1 MSSAEQHEQFMAQ
14 AIEIARRTALEERSG
29 EPFGAVIVRDGA
41 LIAAEGN
48 SVNGDSDP
56 TAHAEINAIRAAGR
70 ALGTWDL
77 SGCVLYASSRCC
89 PMCYGA
95 AHWAGIRKIYYGA
108 GWEDYS
114 DFYDDSEAI
123 NEMNLPPEQQAM
135 APEQL
140 LRQQAVD
147 VWQAVRQERGMAQPE
162 SA

>member
-14 AIEIARRTALEERSG
+14 AIEISRRTALEERSG
-29 EPFGAVIVRDGA
+29 EPFGAVIVSDGVV
-41 LIAAEGN
+41 IAAEGN

-140 LRQQAVD
+140 LRQQAIE
-147 VWQAVRQERGMAQPE
+147 VWQTVRQERGMAQPE

>member
-14 AIEIARRTALEERSG
+14 AIEISRHTALEERSG
-29 EPFGAVIVRDGA
+29 EPFGAVVVRDGVV
-41 LIAAEGN
+41 IAAEGN

-77 SGCVLYASSRCC
+77 NGCVLYASSRCC
-89 PMCYGA
+89 PMCFSA
-95 AHWAGIRKIYYGA
+95 AHWAGISKIYYGA

-123 NEMNLPPEQQAM
+123 KEMNLPPERQAM

-147 VWQAVRQERGMAQPE
+147 VWQAVRQERGMAPQE
-162 SA
+162 NA

>member
-1 MSSAEQHEQFMAQ
+1 MSSADQHEQFMAQ
-14 AIEIARRTALEERSG
+14 AIEISRQTALEERSG
-29 EPFGAVIVRDGA
+29 EPFGAVIVREGVV
-41 LIAAEGN
+41 IAAEGN

-89 PMCYGA
+89 PMCYAA
-95 AHWAGIRKIYYGA
+95 AHWAAISKIYYGA

-114 DFYDDSEAI
+114 DFYDDSAAI
-123 NEMNLPPEQQAM
+123 TEMNLPPERQAM

-140 LRQQAVD
+140 LRDEAVE
-147 VWQAVRQERGMAQPE
+147 VWNAVRQDRGMKPAE
-162 SA
+162 TD

>member
-1 MSSAEQHEQFMAQ
+1 MSSAAQHEQFMAQ
-14 AIEIARRTALEERSG
+14 AIEISRHTALEERSG

-41 LIAAEGN
+41 VIAAEGN
-48 SVNGDSDP
+48 RVNSDSDP

-89 PMCYGA
+89 PMCYAA

-114 DFYDDSEAI
+114 DFYDDSEAAK
-123 NEMNLPPEQQAM
+123 EMNLPPEQQAM

-140 LRQQAVD
+140 LRQQAVE

>member
-14 AIEIARRTALEERSG
+14 AIEISRQTALEERSG
-29 EPFGAVIVRDGA
+29 EPFGAVVVRDGVV
-41 LIAAEGN
+41 IAAEGN

-147 VWQAVRQERGMAQPE
+147 VWQTVRKERGMAQPE

>member
-1 MSSAEQHEQFMAQ
+1 MSSADQHEQFMAQ
-14 AIEIARRTALEERSG
+14 AIEISRQTALEERSG

-140 LRQQAVD
+140 LRQQAVE
-147 VWQAVRQERGMAQPE
+147 VWQAVRHERGMAQPE

>member
-1 MSSAEQHEQFMAQ
+1 MSSADQHEQFMAL
-14 AIEIARRTALEERSG
+14 AIEISRQTALEERSG
-29 EPFGAVIVRDGA
+29 EPFGAVIVRDGVV
-41 LIAAEGN
+41 IAAEGN

-114 DFYDDSEAI
+114 DFYDDS
-123 NEMNLPPEQQAM
+123 
-135 APEQL
+135 
-140 LRQQAVD
+140 
-147 VWQAVRQERGMAQPE
+147 
-162 SA
+162 

>member
-1 MSSAEQHEQFMAQ
+1 MSSAAQHEQFMAQ
-14 AIEIARRTALEERSG
+14 AIEISRHTALEERSG

-41 LIAAEGN
+41 VIAAEGN

-89 PMCYGA
+89 PMCYAA

-114 DFYDDSEAI
+114 DFYDDSEAAK
-123 NEMNLPPEQQAM
+123 EMNLPPEQQAM

-140 LRQQAVD
+140 LRQQAVE

>member
-1 MSSAEQHEQFMAQ
+1 M
-14 AIEIARRTALEERSG
+14 
-29 EPFGAVIVRDGA
+29 IVRDGVV
-41 LIAAEGN
+41 IAAEGN

-108 GWEDYS
+108 SWEDYS

-123 NEMNLPPEQQAM
+123 KEMNLPPEQQAM

-140 LRQQAVD
+140 LRQQAIE
-147 VWQAVRQERGMAQPE
+147 VWRTVRQERGMAQPE

>member
-1 MSSAEQHEQFMAQ
+1 MSSADQHEQFMAQ
-14 AIEIARRTALEERSG
+14 AIAISRQTALEERSG
-29 EPFGAVIVRDGA
+29 EPFGAVIVRDGVV
-41 LIAAEGN
+41 IAAEGN

-56 TAHAEINAIRAAGR
+56 TAHAEINAIRAACR

-77 SGCVLYASSRCC
+77 SGSVLYASSKCC
-89 PMCYGA
+89 PMCYTA

-114 DFYDDSEAI
+114 DFYDDSEAAK
-123 NEMNLPPEQQAM
+123 EMNLPPEQQAM

-147 VWQAVRQERGMAQPE
+147 VWKDVRQERGMPE
-162 SA
+162 PETA

>member
-1 MSSAEQHEQFMAQ
+1 MSSAAQHEQFMAQ
-14 AIEIARRTALEERSG
+14 AIEISRHTALEERSG

-41 LIAAEGN
+41 VIAAEGN

-114 DFYDDSEAI
+114 DFYDDSEAAK
-123 NEMNLPPEQQAM
+123 EMNLPPEQQAM

-140 LRQQAVD
+140 LRQQAVE

>member
-1 MSSAEQHEQFMAQ
+1 MSSADQHEQFMAQ
-14 AIEIARRTALEERSG
+14 AIEISRQTALEERSG

-114 DFYDDSEAI
+114 DFYDDSEAAK
-123 NEMNLPPEQQAM
+123 EMNLPPEQQAM

-140 LRQQAVD
+140 LRQQAVE